1 MSDLISFFNQI
12 RKIRTEEGILAASN
26 FIENLDLSTDIKKNL
41 YNSAIGEEIA
51 QEKTQESLQIN
62 TEGIYSFY
70 LRDLEKKYGKEVSNS
85 INNTIKGTVNRIE
98 INNSEVKNSVDAGYG
113 LVIGRI
119 QSGKTAHLLGLALH
133 SLDKSFNDNSDIVII
148 LSGLINDLKKQTY
161 DRLSSSISGFG
172 EAAPKIIPDREE
184 DLSENNNSLALLDY
198 YIENPH
204 EGGLVILIK
213 KNCSVLAHL
222 YSTLV
227 KSKAIKKRK
236 IIIIDDESDHAS
248 IDSSEEKDHFSSINE
263 DPSET
268 NRLLR
273 QIINMIKSNPLSWY
287 IGYTAT
293 PFANLLIPD
302 VLSVEDKYGRSLAPR
317 NFVHSL
323 PKTPGHLDNEFY
335 FTSDNNNVEI
345 IDNFEQG
352 SQEEENLIRDLI
364 IRHIITGEI
373 KKNRD
378 IADHHTTLV
387 HASVKTDVHQ
397 RISSLIRNKIDELSC
412 ITECEDIIN
421 EDPNKY
427 ISHRSIHD
435 INLKQI
441 LIPEGD
447 EYFDY
452 LISLLGKIKVVEVN
466 SRIRDEDENSPQN
479 LIYNNNKKSYIA
491 VGGTRL
497 SRGLT
502 LEGLT
507 NSCFTRF
514 SEVPKYDSM
523 MQMARWCGYRNDYD
537 DLVKIVVTEP
547 IFGAFRDIAIA
558 EADLRQKIEAIP
570 PEGKPID
577 YDIWII
583 EHPGMSVT
591 APEKMREV
599 RRKSWGRMGTTPF
612 FSHDNPLYSTANR
625 VNTSNI
631 LYSSVRIL
639 VEDTNLLIN
648 EWHKPPKGESNFIL
662 AKDIPNSY
670 VYDFLKSYKDSFE
683 SDNQTKNKLEILL
696 DPNNQEV
703 NNWNIALHIPQRKSK
718 IYNENIAG
726 PDLELRLVNRSLNE
740 EKNKF
745 GRITN
750 SADDVTIDLALGESR
765 VNPLLIIYLVD
776 PASTKNAAIDGEP
789 VFHQDISVPLPL
801 FGICM
806 PSNNNSGIIDYVARK
821 G

>member
-1 MSDLISFFNQI
+1 MSDLISYFNQI
-12 RKIRTEEGILAASN
+12 RKIRTEEGISAASI
-26 FIENLDLSTDIKKNL
+26 FLESLDISVDNKKNL
-41 YNSAIGEEIA
+41 YYSAIGEEIF
-51 QEKTQESLQIN
+51 QEKNPEPLQIN
-62 TEGIYSFY
+62 TESIYSFY

-85 INNTIKGTVNRIE
+85 INNTIKDTVNRIE

-161 DRLSSSISGFG
+161 DRLFNSVSGFG
-172 EAAPKIIPDREE
+172 EAAPKIIPNREE
-184 DLSENNNSLALLDY
+184 DLSENNNSLKLLDY

-227 KSKAIKKRK
+227 KNKAIKERK
-236 IIIIDDESDHAS
+236 IVIIDDESDHAS
-248 IDSSEEKDHFSSINE
+248 IDSSENQDHFSSINE

-273 QIINMIKSNPLSWY
+273 QIINLIKSNPLSWY

-345 IDNFEQG
+345 IDDFESG
-352 SQEEENLIRDLI
+352 SQEEEDLLRDLI

-378 IADHHTTLV
+378 IDDHHTTLV

-397 RISSLIRNKIDELSC
+397 RISSLIRNKIDDLSC
-412 ITECEDIIN
+412 ITECEEIIN
-421 EDPNKY
+421 DIK
-427 ISHRSIHD
+427 D
-435 INLKQI
+435 INLKQM
-441 LIPEGD
+441 LRPEGD

-466 SRIRDEDENSPQN
+466 SRIREEDENSPQN
-479 LIYNNNKKSYIA
+479 LIYSDTKKSYIA

-537 DLVKIVVTEP
+537 DLVKIIVTEQ
-547 IFGAFRDIAIA
+547 IFDAFRDIAIA

-570 PEGKPID
+570 PEGKPTD

-599 RRKSWGRMGTTPF
+599 RRKSWGRMGTAPF
-612 FSHDNPLYSTANR
+612 FSHDNPLFSVANG
-625 VNTSNI
+625 VNTSSI

-639 VEDTNLLIN
+639 IEDVNTIVN

-662 AKDIPNSY
+662 AKDVPNSY
-670 VYDFLKSYKDSFE
+670 VYDFLQRYKNSFE

-696 DPNNQEV
+696 NPDNEEL
-703 NNWNIALHIPQRKSK
+703 NNWNIALHVPQRKSK
-718 IYNENIAG
+718 TYNEDIAG
-726 PDLELRLVNRSLNE
+726 PNLELRLVNRSLNQG
-740 EKNKF
+740 KNKF
-745 GRITN
+745 GRIVHGYILHDGRGFTRCLFFF
-750 SADDVTIDLALGESR
+750 LALH
-765 VNPLLIIYLVD
+765 
-776 PASTKNAAIDGEP
+776 K
-789 VFHQDISVPLPL
+789 
-801 FGICM
+801 C
-806 PSNNNSGIIDYVARK
+806 
-821 G
+821 